1 MFLFKVKPRVW
12 FLMLLFCLFYRT
24 SEMVLP
30 LDDPNS
36 LEDDMGVIV
45 IDITLSVRNRKNKKR
60 LAKVMDLRSCL
71 GKLITNLL
79 H

>member
-1 MFLFKVKPRVW
+1 MFVFMVKARVW
-12 FLMLLFCLFYRT
+12 FLMLLFCLFDRT

-45 IDITLSVRNRKNKKR
+45 IDICLSVRDGKNKKH
-60 LAKVMDLRSCL
+60 VSDLL
-71 GKLITNLL
+71 NLKRISTTS
-79 H
+79 

>member
-1 MFLFKVKPRVW
+1 MFAFKVKAEVW
-12 FLMLLFCLFYRT
+12 FLKSLFCLLDRT

-45 IDITLSVRNRKNKKR
+45 IDICLSVRNSKNKKH
-60 LAKVMDLRSCL
+60 VSDLMNLKRIST
-71 GKLITNLL
+71 TN
-79 H
+79 